1 MPFKKWAL
9 DFRGY
14 YLLWFFLVVF
24 KAEFDDVLRK
34 SMQNRLKNLRVPRCF
49 PDVSV
54 KVVELKGQFVFFF
67 FSGCR
72 LHKKSP
78 EDHQKILQVN
88 DNIVWGTD
96 WYLYDHICLYL
107 EHFRSK
113 HRITYICICNCTRRY
128 LYEPRSW
135 VWVPIGMC
143 YIQPEAPKGNCF

>member
-1 MPFKKWAL
+1 MGFGLPGLLFAL
-9 DFRGY
+9 ILPCCFQGGVRWCLAQEHAEPLKELAGPS
-14 YLLWFFLVVF
+14 VF
-24 KAEFDDVLRK
+24 
-34 SMQNRLKNLRVPRCF
+34 SGCF
-49 PDVSV
+49 GEGGWTERTICV
-54 KVVELKGQFVFFF
+54 FF

-128 LYEPRSW
+128 LYESRSW